1 MRRLE
6 ATIDDKLDTKVEGAA
21 GTDGERIKR
30 IEVSI
35 LVILLDDTKL
45 IREQTENELMK
56 TKITEMEQ
64 KHARVVLDLNKEIT
78 ELENL
83 VESKV

>member
-1 MRRLE
+1 
-6 ATIDDKLDTKVEGAA
+6 
-21 GTDGERIKR
+21 
-30 IEVSI
+30 
-35 LVILLDDTKL
+35 
-45 IREQTENELMK
+45 MK

-83 VESKV
+83 VESKVRSDPCPIDPTCD